1 MTNSPDGCSAASR
14 YADLMRE
21 LHSAADE
28 YDRGHGPLHAAA
40 ANAIQHLETL
50 LQASGPAQVA
60 QVPIAWFCEGDPDIA
75 TAFSWKAG
83 SCRSCDKA
91 RIPVYTVARI
101 PDLAQAVSEPSEED
115 LAVAMFEA
123 RHHGLTNIMPWDDID
138 HDGRDYWRTIAR
150 NLMRTHRVVPVSQCS
165 ADTEDE
171 LGLYDLGESFLA
183 EYERATKDG
192 CLKNFVCAE
201 SPVEVLWHLINEVDE
216 LRLEI
221 DQLRAIRQ
229 QAVKP
234 AAWMSREHIEAYMTG
249 NQPGVAWASPQQTDF
264 FDVALYAAGAIE
276 RAAVADQ
283 IIGQIEE
290 RFPNWRSYR
299 DLIDCIDCTLR

>member
-1 MTNSPDGCSAASR
+1 MKKLAAVREKRLAELAEENAQLRTELAKKRPEIFFGTFAEVYGDLDAEDCAMLDREWARWRGYILPSNGTSTLSR
-14 YADLMRE
+14 PAGEKPSL
-21 LHSAADE
+21 
-28 YDRGHGPLHAAA
+28 PLKNDHAA
-40 ANAIQHLETL
+40 EP
-50 LQASGPAQVA
+50 QA
-60 QVPIAWFCEGDPDIA
+60 
-75 TAFSWKAG
+75 
-83 SCRSCDKA
+83 
-91 RIPVYTVARI
+91 
-101 PDLAQAVSEPSEED
+101 
-115 LAVAMFEA
+115 
-123 RHHGLTNIMPWDDID
+123 
-138 HDGRDYWRTIAR
+138 
-150 NLMRTHRVVPVSQCS
+150 S
-165 ADTEDE
+165 ADTDE
-171 LGLYDLGESFLA
+171 LGLCDLGESFLA
-183 EYERATKDG
+183 EYERATNGG

-234 AAWMSREHIEAYMTG
+234 SAWMSREHIEAYMTG
-249 NQPGVAWASPQQTDF
+249 NQRGIAWASPQQTEF

-299 DLIDCIDCTLR
+299 DLIDCIDCTLRDAKGCG